1 LIARWGSRSSA
12 ITRERGEVEQ
22 PSNRSASSA
31 CSHALP
37 AAIRLV
43 VADRYHPSVLSVRG
57 LTKIYA
63 GRAVVDD
70 VSFDLQPGTV
80 TAFLGPNGA
89 GKSTT
94 LRMVTGLTPPTRGGS
109 WIAGKQFREWPN
121 PGHVAGVLLDASAVH
136 PGRTGGAHMRNAAAL
151 MGVPA
156 RRADELLAQLGLED
170 ATRKKIG
177 TYSLGMRQRLGL
189 AHVLLA
195 DPPLLMLD
203 EPINGLDPVGI
214 RAVRELLRGH
224 AARGGT
230 VLLSSHVLS
239 EVDQTA
245 DRIVMIGGGRIV
257 ADGPIR
263 ELLASHQSLV
273 RGPDMQAVAKRTHG
287 RRRTHSA
294 QPRRPD
300 PRRRAERPRLGHR
313 VRGRSE
319 GARHQRPPAG
329 PRRAVPS
336 LVRRD
341 VMTRPMGPP
350 RWARPDGIV
359 SVGAETGSRIC
370 VENWSIR

>member
-1 LIARWGSRSSA
+1 M
-12 ITRERGEVEQ
+12 
-22 PSNRSASSA
+22 
-31 CSHALP
+31 
-37 AAIRLV
+37 
-43 VADRYHPSVLSVRG
+43 LSVRG

-63 GRAVVDD
+63 GRPAVED

-94 LRMVTGLTPPTRGGS
+94 LRMITGLIPPTRGGS
-109 WIAGKQFREWPN
+109 WIAGRPFRDWAN
-121 PGHVAGVLLDASAVH
+121 PAHVAGVLLDASAVH
-136 PGRTGGAHMRNAAAL
+136 PGRTGGSHMRNAAAL

-156 RRADELLAQLGLED
+156 RRADELMARVGLGD

-177 TYSLGMRQRLGL
+177 RYSLGMRQRLGL
-189 AHVLLA
+189 AHALLA

-245 DRIVMIGGGRIV
+245 DRIVMIGNGRLV

-263 ELLASHQSLV
+263 ELLASHRCLV
-273 RGPDMQAVAKRTHG
+273 RGPDMQAIANALVQAGVRI
-287 RRRTHSA
+287 
-294 QPRRPD
+294 QP
-300 PRRRAERPRLGHR
+300 
-313 VRGRSE
+313 S
-319 GARHQRPPAG
+319 
-329 PRRAVPS
+329 
-336 LVRRD
+336 
-341 VMTRPMGPP
+341 
-350 RWARPDGIV
+350 PDGQILADAQSDRVSDIV
-359 SVGAETGSRIC
+359 FSAGVRVHGISDHQQNLEELFFRLSGGGR
-370 VENWSIR
+370 